1 MMDKGNVIWEIQ
13 GKKLSPGRGELLLTV
28 PVIVRAGKCSGDGA
42 HDAKA
47 VVSKDDKLQHYLSV
61 R

>member
-1 MMDKGNVIWEIQ
+1 MLDKGNVFWEIQ

-47 VVSKDDKLQHYLSV
+47 EVSKEDNMIHFS
-61 R
+61 